1 MVGGTV
7 GMLLFWA
14 GWAVWYGGSLAFQA
28 GRSSVTRIAG
38 LCLSIVGGVGVWY
51 TAPILWRLIR

>member
-1 MVGGTV
+1 
-7 GMLLFWA
+7 MLLFWA

-28 GRSSVTRIAG
+28 GRSNGTRIAG
-38 LCLSIVGGVGVWY
+38 LCLSIVGGLGVWY